1 MNSIQWVGQ
10 DNTMLKKELREL
22 YTWTSY
28 YHDGSFMNL
37 VCKCGFHHVYQDIDR
52 DNLAA
57 FGILKSNKLIYR
69 VFLEPNQN
77 LIYRRRPTGD
87 FYSGAIHSELI
98 LVGTKE
104 KVGGV
109 DVQNIAYI
117 DVSTGLIQVA
127 GKWVGGEPTLRSD
140 EVDK

>member
-1 MNSIQWVGQ
+1 
-10 DNTMLKKELREL
+10 MLEKELREQF
-22 YTWTSY
+22 TWTAY
-28 YHDGSFMNL
+28 YSDSTTLEQYGSN
-37 VCKCGFHHVYQDIDR
+37 KTSNYDDIDR
-52 DNLAA
+52 NKLAA
-57 FGILKSNKLIYR
+57 FGILKNNKLIYR

-77 LIYRRRPTGD
+77 LIYRRRPSGNFQTGEVT
-87 FYSGAIHSELI
+87 SELI

-104 KVGGV
+104 KVKGV

-117 DVSTGLIQVA
+117 DVDTGLIQVA

>member
-22 YTWTSY
+22 YTWTAY
-28 YHDGSFMNL
+28 YSDSTTLEQYGSN
-37 VCKCGFHHVYQDIDR
+37 KTSNYQDIDR
-52 DNLAA
+52 TKLEA
-57 FGILKSNKLIYR
+57 FGILKSNELIYR

-77 LIYRRRPTGD
+77 LIYRRRSTGD
-87 FYSGAIHSELI
+87 FYNGQIHSELI

-104 KVGGV
+104 KVNGV

-140 EVDK
+140 EVGK

>member
-1 MNSIQWVGQ
+1 
-10 DNTMLKKELREL
+10 MLEKELREL
-22 YTWTSY
+22 YTWTAY
-28 YHDGSFMNL
+28 YSDSTVLEQYGNNKTSN
-37 VCKCGFHHVYQDIDR
+37 YQDIDR
-52 DNLAA
+52 TKLEA
-57 FGILKSNKLIYR
+57 FGILKSNELIYR

-98 LVGTKE
+98 LVGTRE
-104 KVGGV
+104 KVNGV

-127 GKWVGGEPTLRSD
+127 GKWVGGEPTLRFD